1 MLKIIVKK
9 IATVA
14 AVVTMSVFSV
24 SSFASIV
31 TDGTLYRVGTGSSVD
46 HWGFST
52 TGGTTTIDTLS
63 MEWDFSGP
71 IVDVNGDGEIAFFD
85 PYIHLF
91 ADDGSLDSGD
101 LIASNDDSNST
112 FSDGSIFRY
121 DSFLSLNLGAG
132 DYILAIGAYHMSV
145 AEAISQINDPNSY
158 PVTCAEG
165 VGSTSCSFETH
176 DHGDYQITWS
186 DNVTI
191 TSDPGTGTG
200 VPAPAPIALFGLALV
215 MLGLRR
221 RHAIA

>member
-1 MLKIIVKK
+1 MYKIITKK
-9 IATVA
+9 IAAIA
-14 AVVTMSVFSV
+14 AVATMSVFSMN
-24 SSFASIV
+24 SYASIV

-52 TGGTTTIDTLS
+52 SGGTTTIDTLS

-91 ADDGSLDSGD
+91 ADDGSLDAGD
-101 LIASNDDSNST
+101 LIASNDDSGST
-112 FSDGSIFRY
+112 FGDGSIFGY
-121 DSFLSLNLGAG
+121 DSFLSLNLTAG
-132 DYILAIGAYHMSV
+132 NYILAIGAFNLSV
-145 AEAISQINDPNSY
+145 SEAITQINDPNSY

-165 VGSTSCSFETH
+165 VGSTSCSFESH

-191 TSDPGTGTG
+191 TSNPGTGTG

-221 RHAIA
+221 RQAIA